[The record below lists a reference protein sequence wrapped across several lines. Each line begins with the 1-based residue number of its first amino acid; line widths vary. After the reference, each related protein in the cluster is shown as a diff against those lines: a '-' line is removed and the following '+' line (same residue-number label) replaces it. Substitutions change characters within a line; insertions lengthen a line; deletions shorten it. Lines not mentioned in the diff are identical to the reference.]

1 MLVAT
6 FGPST
11 AWQGREII
19 WDVDH
24 FILVG
29 HGAIPAAG
37 VLDYDRRGQI
47 AWADPG
53 FRSWVTSVHS
63 WELGGAS
70 AVMGTGVARQAG
82 VAPGATSS
90 GAQPGAAQ
98 PGASPTRGGRV
109 PAWVIVVGVVAAL
122 ALAAA
127 LVVVAVVPSM
137 IERTVHTMS
146 QDAEVSA
153 SVRTLQTGIEMYAGA
168 HAGRFPDPGQVT
180 PLGMSGYVTAW
191 PQNPFTHLPMADG
204 GGEGNFRYDLSSDGG
219 AYRIIGYGSGG
230 KTVIELSGG
239 TADTV

>member
-37 VLDYDRRGQI
+37 VLDYDRRGQLV
-47 AWADPG
+47 WADPG
-53 FRSWVTSVHS
+53 YRTWVTSVDT
-63 WELGGAS
+63 WEHGGKSTA
-70 AVMGTGVARQAG
+70 MGAG
-82 VAPGATSS
+82 VTPVATSS
-90 GAQPGAAQ
+90 GAPPGAARPAAPPARSRRI
-98 PGASPTRGGRV
+98 PG
-109 PAWVIVVGVVAAL
+109 WVIAVGAVAAV
-122 ALAAA
+122 AFVMAA
-127 LVVVAVVPSM
+127 LVLVAFVPSM
-137 IERTVHTMS
+137 IEHTVQGMS
-146 QDAEVSA
+146 QDSDVSKG
-153 SVRTLQTGIEMYAGA
+153 VRSLQTGVEMYALE
-168 HAGRFPDPGQVT
+168 HNGRFPDPGEVS
-180 PLGMSGYVTAW
+180 PVGLGRYITTW
-191 PQNPFTHLPMADG
+191 PENPFTHLPMADG

-239 TADTV
+239 TAETV